1 MQISISTGCLHH
13 LPPDQIAD
21 MAVAAGFQCVEVLLN
36 GGLMQNIE
44 AMRLALRSRGLT
56 VSAVHAPFYLDW
68 LLSAPG
74 KQDEAMTAASAVIEA
89 AAQFEAPILT
99 IHPGKSPPLGIPT
112 REYIET
118 AASNLASIRKAA
130 AQQGMELLLE
140 NTAGLYFLG
149 IKIAGQLASSPEE
162 MERFLGPPDAPHMF
176 MTFDT
181 SHAFTIKSTTVDG
194 YIYRMNSRI
203 KSVHLSDTNGL
214 TDHLPIG
221 YGKLEFHR
229 IFSALRNVGFDG
241 NVTLELRPSFS
252 SLEELRRNRIL
263 VETELL

>member
-1 MQISISTGCLHH
+1 MQVSISTGCLHH

-21 MAVAAGFQCVEVLLN
+21 AAVAAGFQNVEVLLN

-44 AMRLALRSRGLT
+44 AMRSALCSRRLT

-68 LLSAPG
+68 LLSAPR
-74 KQDEAMTAASAVIEA
+74 KQEEAVSAASAVVEA
-89 AAQFEAPILT
+89 AAQLKAPILT
-99 IHPGKSPPLGIPT
+99 IHPGKSPPLGIPA

-118 AASNLASIRKAA
+118 AASNLNSICKAA
-130 AQQGMELLLE
+130 AEQGIELLLE

-162 MERFLGPPDAPHMF
+162 MERFLGPPNSPRMR

-203 KSVHLSDTNGL
+203 ASVHLSDTNGL

-221 YGKLEFHR
+221 YGKLDFHR
-229 IFSALRNVGFDG
+229 IFSALRNVGFNG
-241 NVTLELRPSFS
+241 NVTLEFRPSLS

-263 VETELL
+263 VET